1 MNELLTWFGLKRQP
15 FDKGIKASAAIETTP
30 LNEGLA
36 RLDYIRQRGGMM
48 LLTGDP
54 GVGKTLV
61 LRRFADAL
69 SDTRY
74 RTVYTPLTTLRGAD
88 LLRHLNYLLGLP
100 SRASKAALF
109 QQIQQEILDS
119 HEQKGRSVVL
129 LIDEAHLLQT
139 GPLHELRLLPNFR
152 MDSFDPFVLVLA
164 GQSELRR
171 LFDYAVMEPFAQ
183 RLGMRYHMAPLE
195 PDETA
200 IYLQK
205 HLQLAGAH
213 DPIFH
218 DDALRAL
225 HEASFG
231 LPRRLGSL
239 ATQVLQYAVF
249 AEKRTVDA
257 DMVLK
262 ALKGQ

>member
-15 FDKGIKASAAIETTP
+15 FDKGIKASTAIETTP
-30 LNEGLA
+30 LNEALA

-48 LLTGDP
+48 LFTGDP
-54 GVGKTLV
+54 GVGKTLA
-61 LRRFADAL
+61 LRRFADSL
-69 SDTRY
+69 SETRY
-74 RTVYTPLTTLRGAD
+74 RTVYTPLTTLRGTD
-88 LLRHLNYLLGLP
+88 VLRHLSHLLGLRNQ
-100 SRASKAALF
+100 SSKATLF
-109 QQIQQEILDS
+109 QQLQQEILDS
-119 HEQKGRSVVL
+119 HEQKGRTVVL
-129 LIDEAHLLQT
+129 LIDEAQLLQT
-139 GPLHELRLLPNFR
+139 PALHELRLLTNFK

-171 LFDYAVMEPFAQ
+171 LFEYAVMEPFAQ
-183 RLGMRYHMAPLE
+183 RFGMRYHMPPLE
-195 PDETA
+195 PKETVV
-200 IYLQK
+200 YLQK

-218 DDALRAL
+218 DDAFRAL

-249 AEKRTVDA
+249 AEKRTIDA
-257 DMVLK
+257 DLVLH